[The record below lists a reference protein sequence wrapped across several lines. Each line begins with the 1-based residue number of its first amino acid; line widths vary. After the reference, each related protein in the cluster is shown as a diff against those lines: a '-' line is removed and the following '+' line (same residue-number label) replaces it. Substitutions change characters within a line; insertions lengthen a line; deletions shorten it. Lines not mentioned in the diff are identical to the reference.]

1 MAIHFFAGFY
11 GIAGIFIKDSVKNMC
26 VNSADSALFCFFTVK
41 WIASSVRKDFLAMTV
56 SIESSLRD
64 SAFSINICVKMPC
77 FTADIMAVQRH
88 FPPHSSRFF

>member
-41 WIASSVRKDFLAMTV
+41 WIASSVRKDFLAMTREGEGLWGV
-56 SIESSLRD
+56 WRD
-64 SAFSINICVKMPC
+64 KS
-77 FTADIMAVQRH
+77 
-88 FPPHSSRFF
+88 